1 MDTPMGTRDGSEDPL
16 DHEFIRW
23 VKTSRHSAQSRGK
36 AMDPGFAV
44 DYQRLRRYLNS
55 LESLSGE

>member
-1 MDTPMGTRDGSEDPL
+1 MGTPMGTRDCSEHHP

-23 VKTSRHSAQSRGK
+23 TKTSRRTAQSREK
-36 AMDPGFAV
+36 VLDPGFAV